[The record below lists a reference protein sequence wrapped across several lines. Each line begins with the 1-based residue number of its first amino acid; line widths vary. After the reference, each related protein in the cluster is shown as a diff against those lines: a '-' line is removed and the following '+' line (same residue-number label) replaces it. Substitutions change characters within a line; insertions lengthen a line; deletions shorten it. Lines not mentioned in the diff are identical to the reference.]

1 MSKGGRGAAHN
12 VLMLRKSEDRRQE
25 ALKVSIDITR
35 YILFHDL
42 FSME

>member
-25 ALKVSIDITR
+25 ALKVSIDVIS
-35 YILFHDL
+35 YPLSSFIQQL
-42 FSME
+42 